1 MVATIPKTAIWA
13 IRFVQW
19 IFAVII
25 LAVSSYF
32 VHQFHIFF
40 SRAPRET
47 VVPLVFSV
55 LAIIFTS
62 AALIGLFFLNYAVQ
76 LLSAVLD
83 FILWIGFL
91 TSAGLLRHNYHI
103 LGRHNLLLLK
113 LYYGRRSVLQPPHW
127 FRNSSL
133 VRLLAASVVIEVYFI
148 PPRCLYPWVNFMF
161 WWISVGC
168 CSPDRI
174 ANLGWGIKDIILYH
188 NAAAVICG
196 KEVSR
201 REASPRD
208 AGVVLQ
214 DLAISSC
221 QRSPT

>member
-1 MVATIPKTAIWA
+1 MVATLTKTAIWA
-13 IRFVQW
+13 FRFVQW

-32 VHQFHIFF
+32 VHQFHHFF
-40 SRAPRET
+40 SSAPRET

-76 LLSAVLD
+76 LISAVLD

-103 LGRHNLLLLK
+103 LGRHNLLLQK
-113 LYYGRRSVLQPPHW
+113 LYFGRISVLEPPHW

-133 VRLLAASVVIEVYFI
+133 VRLLAASVIIEVILFFI
-148 PPRCLYPWVNFMF
+148 TMLLQLFVAKKYRDERRLHGTPESSRF
-161 WWISVGC
+161 SR
-168 CSPDRI
+168 S
-174 ANLGWGIKDIILYH
+174 
-188 NAAAVICG
+188 AAVS
-196 KEVSR
+196 EV
-201 REASPRD
+201 PND
-208 AGVVLQ
+208 PYNPGGVNRV
-214 DLAISSC
+214 
-221 QRSPT
+221 